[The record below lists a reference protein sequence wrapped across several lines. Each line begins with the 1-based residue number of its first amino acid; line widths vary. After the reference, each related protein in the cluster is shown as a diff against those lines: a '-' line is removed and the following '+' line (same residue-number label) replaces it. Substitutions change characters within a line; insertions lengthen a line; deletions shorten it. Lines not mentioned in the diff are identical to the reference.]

1 MNVKNN
7 WKYRT
12 FLWHLEIKP
21 LGSIGLCSIEYKED
35 VYAKETELQKFCK
48 NVYYLKMFKNL
59 IYRVF
64 FKYWIIK
71 DEMSIGAVSFE
82 YVETYSIIWDI
93 DFSLFLSKVQVTY
106 NSWLIKRNKLNL

>member
-1 MNVKNN
+1 MLKKQN
-7 WKYRT
+7 YRN
-12 FLWHLEIKP
+12 
-21 LGSIGLCSIEYKED
+21 S
-35 VYAKETELQKFCK
+35 AN